1 MKTLAKKLN
10 ITSNKIL
17 SNQIKSFFVKS
28 SLAPLIASFNIE
40 ELPDK
45 ETTPEFI
52 YESRK
57 TYTKWFNPNS
67 FDPRTPD
74 YTDSVKSTWEQDA
87 TREDF
92 GSGMLFLE
100 Y

>member
-1 MKTLAKKLN
+1 MKTLVKKVK
-10 ITSNKIL
+10 IKSNKIL
-17 SNQIKSFFVKS
+17 SSIPSKSFFVKS
-28 SLAPLIASFNIE
+28 DLAPLISSFNIE

-45 ETTPEFI
+45 ETAPEHI

-87 TREDF
+87 SREDF
-92 GSGMLFLE
+92 GSGK
-100 Y
+100 